1 MSRVSKRKI
10 KKFLTLNF
18 YKNKDY
24 YNKELELA
32 IEVIQD
38 FLNCDPVH
46 IGRLQGNT
54 FTTVYEIDGEVE
66 IAMKARN
73 NHERKS
79 KSITRN
85 CLNADGS
92 ISNR

>member
-1 MSRVSKRKI
+1 MTRVSKRKI

-46 IGRLQGNT
+46 IGKLQSNT
-54 FTTVYEIDGEVE
+54 
-66 IAMKARN
+66 
-73 NHERKS
+73 
-79 KSITRN
+79 
-85 CLNADGS
+85 LL
-92 ISNR
+92 ISFFFYFFSY

>member
-1 MSRVSKRKI
+1 MRVSKRKI

-38 FLNCDPVH
+38 FLNGEPLDV
-46 IGRLQGNT
+46 GKLQGNT
-54 FTTVYEIDGEVE
+54 FDTVYEIDNEE
-66 IAMKARN
+66 
-73 NHERKS
+73 
-79 KSITRN
+79 
-85 CLNADGS
+85 
-92 ISNR
+92 

>member
-1 MSRVSKRKI
+1 MTRVSKRKI
-10 KKFLTLNF
+10 KKFLTLNL

-32 IEVIQD
+32 IEVVQD

-54 FTTVYEIDGEVE
+54 FTTVYEIDNEVDNE
-66 IAMKARN
+66 
-73 NHERKS
+73 S
-79 KSITRN
+79 
-85 CLNADGS
+85 
-92 ISNR
+92 

>member
-1 MSRVSKRKI
+1 MTRVSKRKI

-38 FLNCDPVH
+38 FLNCEPLDV
-46 IGRLQGNT
+46 GKLQGNT
-54 FTTVYEIDGEVE
+54 FDTVYEIDNEE
-66 IAMKARN
+66 
-73 NHERKS
+73 
-79 KSITRN
+79 
-85 CLNADGS
+85 
-92 ISNR
+92 